1 MQNWQLAAE
10 ALFSGL
16 MMSNVPNF
24 SDELNWL
31 KSKGHSSIEGTLTN
45 ASTGV
50 GDSVLAV
57 AIKAVNQEEKG
68 DVFMWE
74 QFLNRVWNAPG
85 SLRTRVSQLDEFV
98 AKYLID
104 DDSARFLFDICYT
117 QWLSEEGA
125 QGELSDAWLSDEEMI
140 SDRGSELLTVLMY
153 IQEVNASGLEA
164 DLNDFVD
171 AFLTDEDFDLQDDLG
186 VFDVL
191 IQQAPNLN
199 LAYVPL
205 IQESKAASVDT
216 PLEGLLPGIMCF
228 FKDPADPMQG
238 IGPIF
243 SARLLDQQVLPIYM
257 CLITALKEKWC
268 FPEHTRP
275 NALQRTFFGANQADS
290 SNA

>member
-1 MQNWQLAAE
+1 
-10 ALFSGL
+10 
-16 MMSNVPNF
+16 
-24 SDELNWL
+24 
-31 KSKGHSSIEGTLTN
+31 
-45 ASTGV
+45 
-50 GDSVLAV
+50 VLAV

-205 IQESKAASVDT
+205 INQSKAASVDT